1 MLQNGTKELKG
12 VSLLSGPISWR
23 GVGGLGRGGGEGRG
37 TYLSRD
43 MVSGVLS
50 PQ

>member
-1 MLQNGTKELKG
+1 MLQSGTKELKG

-23 GVGGLGRGGGEGRG
+23 GVGALGGGGEGRG
-37 TYLSRD
+37 MYVSRD

>member
-1 MLQNGTKELKG
+1 MEQKSWKAFHYWVALSPGG
-12 VSLLSGPISWR
+12 VWGA
-23 GVGGLGRGGGEGRG
+23 LGGGGEGRG
-37 TYLSRD
+37 MYVSRD